1 MELAALNSRN
11 MQCFWDQ
18 QGSAEEA
25 LEVAYCDLMMGL
37 KFPASTYL
45 LCELSMLHNGNN

>member
-18 QGSAEEA
+18 QGFTEEA
-25 LEVAYCDLMMGL
+25 LEAAYCDLMMGL